1 MTGRR
6 DKSRGRLLRIGAA
19 ALLVVLAAVIWNWDA
34 IPDPENWF
42 VDDTKYHAE
51 IVAAARRHGLDPE
64 LVRALIFRE
73 SRFNARAR
81 GSAGEIGLMQ
91 VLPSGAAAEWARVAK
106 RARPSGRELF
116 GVELNLEIGC
126 WYLARAIRRWSGY
139 DHGLELA
146 LGQYNAGE
154 RRAKAWAPPRHDG
167 EVLPRVTI
175 AGTRRYISNIMKRY
189 RKYTESAAAKR

>member
-1 MTGRR
+1 LTSRTYRSKGRA
-6 DKSRGRLLRIGAA
+6 LRIGVAV
-19 ALLVVLAAVIWNWDA
+19 LLVALVAAIWYWDA
-34 IPDPENWF
+34 LPEPGNWF
-42 VDDTKYHAE
+42 VDDGLYRAE

-81 GSAGEIGLMQ
+81 GTAGEIGLMQ
-91 VLPSGAAAEWARVAK
+91 VLPSGAAAEWARVTK
-106 RARPSGRELF
+106 RPRPSERELF
-116 GVELNLEIGC
+116 TVETNLEIGC
-126 WYLARAIRRWSGY
+126 WYLARAMRRWGAY
-139 DHGLELA
+139 DCGLELA

-175 AGTRRYISNIMKRY
+175 AGTRRYIQTIMKRY
-189 RKYTESAAAKR
+189 RKYKQAAAGQK